1 MKRRFFLHVPLLAV
15 GMLVAA
21 CSGDDGAGES
31 EVPVPDSPTTWRVS
45 INAASAEEADTRAIS
60 IGGNTGVRLY
70 TNWDEGDE
78 VEVVR
83 NNAVVGTLT
92 ASISGNNSANAKLDG
107 TLSGTYAVGDAIT
120 LFYHHA
126 ALNYSPQLGTLAD
139 VSANHDY
146 LSGAST
152 VKTVDAQGGYLQMTD
167 ATFEHIQAFLEL
179 NFTNQS
185 DVALNISQLDVYSS
199 SGKLVLSK
207 SVNGTTTYATA
218 ANRLQITPATSGSK
232 FFMALRNES
241 GAKDTYTFIAKVGST
256 FYSATKASTLQ
267 YGHYYR
273 GTVKMSVYDHSYPDV
288 DVNRTDYGKEDSW
301 LKDITADINRISYG
315 TGLRWSM
322 AVSANLDRG
331 TTYGSGTLWDPDM
344 SGNTID
350 RGTTY
355 GSGNLW
361 DPNMSGNTFNRGD
374 TYGTPTSL

>member
-167 ATFEHIQAFLEL
+167 ASFEHIQAFLEL
-179 NFTNQS
+179 NFTNES
-185 DVALNISQLDVYSS
+185 GVALNISSLDVYSS

-273 GTVKMSVYDHSYPDV
+273 GTVKMSLA
-288 DVNRTDYGKEDSW
+288 VNPYSM
-301 LKDITADINRISYG
+301 TADITHDAYGEGINWLSDVTAEINRNYYG
-315 TGLRWSM
+315 SGIPWDFEMSNYMTH
-322 AVSANLDRG
+322 D
-331 TTYGSGTLWDPDM
+331 TYGSLTEWD
-344 SGNTID
+344 SNTSNSITHSNYGEAID
-350 RGTTY
+350 VNSTRD
-355 GSGNLW
+355 N
-361 DPNMSGNTFNRGD
+361 
-374 TYGTPTSL
+374 

>member
-179 NFTNQS
+179 NFTNES
-185 DVALNISQLDVYSS
+185 GVALNISSLDVYSS

-218 ANRLQITPATSGSK
+218 ANRLRITPATSGSK

-273 GTVKMSVYDHSYPDV
+273 GTVKMSLDDHAYV
-288 DVNRTDYGKEDSW
+288 GLDVNRSDYAEENSW
-301 LKDITADINRISYG
+301 LTDITADINRVSYG
-315 TGLRWSM
+315 TGMDWSTV
-322 AVSANLDRG
+322 VS
-331 TTYGSGTLWDPDM
+331 GSIYRD
-344 SGNTID
+344 N
-350 RGTTY
+350 
-355 GSGNLW
+355 N
-361 DPNMSGNTFNRGD
+361 
-374 TYGTPTSL
+374 YGTGNSWNSNISGSTIGRGSVYGTATSL